1 MTLSGKAPL
10 FAHQIPQNRNG
21 SGSWNA
27 SALANTGDAAREL
40 AGCEKFFRADC
51 PIDLGHIDLL
61 PVLFHVYPFRGRLTF
76 WKLPS
81 VVRQKTRIVKNGD
94 EIRQKENHF
103 DP

>member
-1 MTLSGKAPL
+1 MLHENL
-10 FAHQIPQNRNG
+10 R
-21 SGSWNA
+21 
-27 SALANTGDAAREL
+27 R
-40 AGCEKFFRADC
+40 CEKFFRADC

-103 DP
+103 DPEKGNLSRKTGMLSVLMCAVVKYHDLGVVGS